1 MSPARSGSSP
11 SPQRTRP
18 RRESEA
24 AGRARRRR
32 TGRRAGRRVRGREPF
47 VRRLL
52 SISPREQLRRVPRL
66 AWTCALVAFL
76 NAVCWSLI
84 SPPFQV
90 PDEPEHVAYVKV
102 LAEAG
107 RTPTEGGNFTPE
119 EAAALRDTRLQE
131 IAEQP
136 EYQTVYSPA
145 QLEKLHEDLETDR
158 GPPEAET
165 SYGGVAASEP
175 PLYYALQAI
184 PFTLAK
190 SATLLDRIQLMRLL
204 SALMCALTAMF
215 SYLFVREALPRVR
228 WAWTV
233 AGLAVALVP
242 LLGLMSGAVNPDSML
257 YAVTAAVFFCLARGF
272 RVGLS
277 RGGALTLGVAIAVGL
292 LTKLNFVGIAPGA
305 LLGLIVLSVRAAR
318 AHGRAAYVSLALALS
333 IALSPAFAFLLERL
347 ASGGSLGIFSGA
359 ITSVHEPLAEA
370 SYIWQMYLPRLP
382 GMHDD
387 FPGLFTTRQIWF
399 DGYVGLYGW
408 LDTPFPGWVYDIAL
422 IPAVAI
428 VLLCVRTL
436 VARGAALRARVW
448 ELIVYGLMAA
458 GLLVLVGGSSYVR
471 FPTIDAEFGQVRYV
485 LPLLPLLGAVL
496 ALAARGAGRRW
507 GPLVGVSLVML
518 FLAHDVFSQL
528 QELAR
533 YYG

>member
-1 MSPARSGSSP
+1 
-11 SPQRTRP
+11 
-18 RRESEA
+18 
-24 AGRARRRR
+24 
-32 TGRRAGRRVRGREPF
+32 
-47 VRRLL
+47 L

-66 AWTCALVAFL
+66 ARVCALVAFL
-76 NAVCWSLI
+76 NAVCWSLL

-107 RTPTEGGNFTPE
+107 RLPTEGGSFTPE
-119 EAAALRDTRLQE
+119 EAAALRDTRLQA

-136 EYQTVYSPA
+136 EYRTVYSPP

-165 SYGGVAASEP
+165 DYGGVAASEP

-184 PFTLAK
+184 PYTLAK
-190 SATLLDRIQLMRLL
+190 GATLLDRIQLMRLL

-215 SYLFVREALPRVR
+215 TYLFVREALPRVR

-242 LLGLMSGAVNPDSML
+242 LLGFMSGAVNPDSML

-272 RVGLS
+272 RLGLT
-277 RGGALTLGVAIAVGL
+277 RALALALGAAIAVGL
-292 LTKLNFVGIAPGA
+292 LTKLNFAGIAPGA
-305 LLGLIVLSVRAAR
+305 LLGLVVLSVRAAR
-318 AHGRAAYVSLALALS
+318 VHGRAAYVSLALALS
-333 IALSPAFAFLLERL
+333 VALSPVFAFLLIRL
-347 ASGGSLGIFSGA
+347 VSGASSLGIFSGA
-359 ITSVHEPLAEA
+359 ITSVHDPLAEA

-382 GMHDD
+382 GMHND
-387 FPGLFTTRQIWF
+387 FPGLLTTRQIWF

-408 LDTPFPGWVYDIAL
+408 IDTPFPGWVYEVAL
-422 IPAVAI
+422 ILAVAI
-428 VLLCVRTL
+428 ALLCARTL
-436 VARGAALRARVW
+436 VACSTALRARAW
-448 ELIVYGLMAA
+448 ELAVYGAMAV
-458 GLLVLVGGSSYVR
+458 GLLVLVGGASYVR
-471 FPTIDAEFGQVRYV
+471 FPTIDAEFGQVRYM
-485 LPLLPLLGAVL
+485 LPMLPLLGAAL

-507 GPLVGVSLVML
+507 GPVVGALIIML
-518 FLAHDVFSQL
+518 FFAHDVFSQF